1 MLIKNNRTFV
11 KCVLIIWLVIN
22 VLELIELTAF
32 ILLLL
37 NCSKWYIV
45 IYVRIYRNWVRKI
58 FEEPDSVLLFILL
71 PLSITLLVI
80 DEEPDTKFVF
90 ILFPVI
96 TFPAIVDPFTV
107 LLIMLLPWF
116 CPTF

>member
-1 MLIKNNRTFV
+1 MLTKNNRTFV

-45 IYVRIYRNWVRKI
+45 IYVRTTEIELEKYLKN
-58 FEEPDSVLLFILL
+58 L
-71 PLSITLLVI
+71 
-80 DEEPDTKFVF
+80 
-90 ILFPVI
+90 
-96 TFPAIVDPFTV
+96 IVCYYLYYYPF
-107 LLIMLLPWF
+107 L
-116 CPTF
+116 